1 MYYSMSY
8 GWIIPLII
16 IIFIFYLLKDN
27 KPKDKKISAQ
37 DILDKRY
44 ANGGIDEYEYIKK
57 SKHIQEHANA

>member
-1 MYYSMSY
+1 MHYSMSY

-44 ANGGIDEYEYIKK
+44 ANGGIDEDEYIKK